1 MSLCDFVKD
10 ITEPETLVDGL
21 LGICT
26 LGFWFIYI
34 SNKNKKEIHHLQK
47 KVNDLE
53 NTIIKNQID
62 EYNKKLYPNFI

>member
-1 MSLCDFVKD
+1 MALYEFVKD

-26 LGFWFIYI
+26 LGFWFIHV
-34 SNKNKKEIHHLQK
+34 SNKNKKDLSNLQK

-53 NTIIKNQID
+53 NIIIKNQID
-62 EYNKKLYPNFI
+62 EYNKNVYPNII

>member
-47 KVNDLE
+47 KVNDL
-53 NTIIKNQID
+53 
-62 EYNKKLYPNFI
+62 